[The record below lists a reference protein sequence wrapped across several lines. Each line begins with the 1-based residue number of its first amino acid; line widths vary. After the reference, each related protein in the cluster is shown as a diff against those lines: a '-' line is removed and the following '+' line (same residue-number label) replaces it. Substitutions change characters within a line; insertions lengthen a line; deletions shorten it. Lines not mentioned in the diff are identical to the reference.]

1 MDKIIYKA
9 FVVREVN
16 DGYLGS
22 IEEKDI
28 SLLPPGEVLIKVEY
42 SSLNYKDALSA
53 TGSKGVTKNYPHT
66 PGIDAAG
73 VVAGCSDDSFIIGD
87 KVIVTG
93 YDLGMNTS
101 GGYQEYIRVPSSW
114 VVKCPEELSLK
125 EAMMYGTAGFT
136 AALSVYKLLGGRVK
150 PDDGKVLVTGA
161 TGGVGSIA
169 VAILG
174 KLGYSVTGVTG
185 KPDKKQM
192 LMDLGAEDTISREDA
207 DDKSGR
213 PLLKSLW
220 AGVID
225 TVGGNILS
233 TAIKS
238 TKYNGVVTS
247 CGNAMSPKL
256 DLSVFPFI
264 LRGVSLLGVDSVQCP
279 MELRKEIWQLL
290 ATDWKVDLSSST
302 QEISLVELNEK
313 IEMILKGGV
322 AGRYLVKIG

>member
-1 MDKIIYKA
+1 
-9 FVVREVN
+9 
-16 DGYLGS
+16 
-22 IEEKDI
+22 
-28 SLLPPGEVLIKVEY
+28 
-42 SSLNYKDALSA
+42 
-53 TGSKGVTKNYPHT
+53 
-66 PGIDAAG
+66 
-73 VVAGCSDDSFIIGD
+73 
-87 KVIVTG
+87 
-93 YDLGMNTS
+93 MNTS
-101 GGYQEYIRVPSSW
+101 GGFQEYISVPSSW
-114 VVKCPEELSLK
+114 VVKRPEGLSLK

-150 PDDGKVLVTGA
+150 PSDGKVLVTGA

-192 LMDLGAEDTISREDA
+192 LIDLGAEDTISREEA

-225 TVGGNILS
+225 TVGGNILA

-256 DLSVFPFI
+256 DLNVFPFI
-264 LRGVSLLGVDSVQCP
+264 LKGVSLLGVDSVQCP
-279 MELRKEIWQLL
+279 MDLRKEIWQLL

-302 QEISLVELNEK
+302 QEISLIELKDK

>member
-1 MDKIIYKA
+1 MDTIIYKA

-101 GGYQEYIRVPSSW
+101 GGYQGYIRVPSSW

-150 PDDGKVLVTGA
+150 PSDGKVLVTGA